1 MLVKYKCIIQYY
13 KHNIYSSTLELTN
26 LEIKGLNEVQAK
38 KTFKPIPAGF
48 LLTRLALLSQ

>member
-38 KTFKPIPAGF
+38 KNI
-48 LLTRLALLSQ
+48 